1 MGGQAVSTQNVER
14 DLVALLH
21 RHAEDAMNDTDT
33 QTELQSFRD
42 AAGGPTD
49 ARPRVPRWL
58 AIGAAAALGAAA
70 IVAVALWGPGPAER
84 PEPGPAVPGEDRADV
99 RATAEAFADAYV
111 DLDAARMADLMA
123 DGVQPWDT
131 WRSTLQRDVAY
142 DVERLMQPCRRTAE
156 ATEGVVFTCP
166 YEMHLRGSD
175 EVGRGPFGDNTLDVA
190 VKDGEVTLADYTQLV
205 DVNGVAAHLAK
216 VDRWIAENHPEDVA
230 FLRSQ
235 AASQKT
241 VDMGLSEAEWSRWT
255 RLTQR
260 YTDEYVAD
268 VRSGS

>member
-1 MGGQAVSTQNVER
+1 MSTQHVER

-33 QTELQSFRD
+33 QTELQTFR
-42 AAGGPTD
+42 AARGGPTD
-49 ARPRVPRWL
+49 TRPRASRWL

-70 IVAVALWGPGPAER
+70 IVAVALWGPGPGER
-84 PEPGPAVPGEDRADV
+84 PEPAPPVPGPD
-99 RATAEAFADAYV
+99 RATAEAFAEAYA
-111 DLDAARMADLMA
+111 DLDAGRMAGLMA

-131 WRSTLQRDVAY
+131 WRSTLQRDVAW

-166 YEMHLRGSD
+166 YEMHLRGSA
-175 EVGRGPFGDNTLDVA
+175 EVGRGPFGDNALDVV

-205 DVNGVAAHLAK
+205 DFNGVTAHLAK
-216 VDRWIAENHPEDVA
+216 VDRWIAENHSEDVA

-235 AASQKT
+235 SASQKA